1 MTSGKDE
8 PRPSVPPPG
17 AAQVGQ
23 DLLAQLHKDFVVE
36 KKSVPAADRKVA
48 DAAKGAQL
56 GQDLLAQ
63 FAHDFGESKRA
74 NDAQRLHELGQQLL
88 GAVARDFGSVRPPS
102 MNVPGT
108 GPHGAIPANPIP
120 VIPGAPKVPSFA
132 PPSVTSPSASSSGSM
147 AAPADIAPPP
157 GYTPPMG
164 RPVSLAAPPS
174 AELVQ
179 AEEALAKLESAPLA
193 DDEAAEV
200 EAMQGKGALGF
211 FKRLF
216 KR

>member
-1 MTSGKDE
+1 MTSGKND
-8 PRPSVPPPG
+8 PRPSIPPEG

-48 DAAKGAQL
+48 EAAKGAQL

-63 FAHDFGESKRA
+63 FAHDFGEKKRA
-74 NDAQRLHELGQQLL
+74 DDANRLHALGQDLL

-108 GPHGAIPANPIP
+108 GPYPTIP

-132 PPSVTSPSASSSGSM
+132 PPSGSSPGSI
-147 AAPADIAPPP
+147 AAPANVAPPP

-174 AELVQ
+174 AELVK
-179 AEEALAKLESAPLA
+179 AEEELAKLESAPLA

-211 FKRLF
+211 FKKLF

>member
-1 MTSGKDE
+1 MTSGKND
-8 PRPSVPPPG
+8 PRPSVPPAG

-63 FAHDFGESKRA
+63 FAHDFGEKRRADDA
-74 NDAQRLHELGQQLL
+74 NRLHALGQDLL

-108 GPHGAIPANPIP
+108 GPFPVIP
-120 VIPGAPKVPSFA
+120 VIPGAPKMPSFE
-132 PPSVTSPSASSSGSM
+132 PPPALSSSASSSGSI
-147 AAPADIAPPP
+147 AAPANVAPPP

-174 AELVQ
+174 AELVK
-179 AEEALAKLESAPLA
+179 AEEELAKLESAPLA

-211 FKRLF
+211 FKKLF
-216 KR
+216 RRS

>member
-1 MTSGKDE
+1 MTSGKND
-8 PRPSVPPPG
+8 PRPSVPPPA

-36 KKSVPAADRKVA
+36 KKSIPAADRKVA

-63 FAHDFGESKRA
+63 FAHDFGEQKRA
-74 NDAQRLHELGQQLL
+74 QDAQRLHELGQQLL

-108 GPHGAIPANPIP
+108 GPHAAVP
-120 VIPGAPKVPSFA
+120 VIPGAPAVPSFA
-132 PPSVTSPSASSSGSM
+132 MPPGSSPGSIP
-147 AAPADIAPPP
+147 APGIAPPP
-157 GYTPPMG
+157 GYTPPAA
-164 RPVSLAAPPS
+164 RPISLAAPPPE
-174 AELVQ
+174 AVVK
-179 AEEALAKLESAPLA
+179 AEEALAQIESTPLA

-211 FKRLF
+211 FKKLF